1 MAANYSIGQF
11 SKKTSTTIRTLRYY
25 DEIGI
30 LKPAFITESGRRYY
44 SDNDLI
50 KLQKIVSLKYLG
62 YSLEKITEFIHMN
75 DWNLKESLSFQ
86 RKEMLQKKLHIEKV
100 IRALDHALHIMD
112 DDGEVDS
119 SIFISLIL
127 NIQMESEHKKWLKGF
142 IEEKK
147 VDAMYDIPEEKQL
160 ELNKKAIT
168 IYSDLKNLYGHDPES
183 NQVQEV
189 IKGYMEIVQEII
201 GDDFKLVQ
209 ELYDMGNESESQ
221 IDTHNLFHSPFTP
234 EEEEWV
240 TKAMD
245 IYLRKKGVIVD
256 GK

>member
-1 MAANYSIGQF
+1 MTANYSIGQF
-11 SKKTSTTIRTLRYY
+11 SKKTGTTIRTLRYY

-44 SDNDLI
+44 SDDDLI

-75 DWNLKESLSFQ
+75 EWNLKDSLTFQ
-86 RKEMLQKKLHIEKV
+86 RKEMLQKKLHIENV
-100 IRALDHALHIMD
+100 IRALDHALHIID

-119 SIFISLIL
+119 SIFISLIN
-127 NIQMESEHKKWLKGF
+127 NIQMESEHKEWLKGF
-142 IEEKK
+142 IEEQK
-147 VDAMYDIPEEKQL
+147 VDAMFNISEEKQL
-160 ELNKKAIT
+160 ELNKKALEIF
-168 IYSDLKNLYGHDPES
+168 SGLKLQFGQDPAS
-183 NQVQEV
+183 SQVQEL
-189 IKGYMEIVQEII
+189 IKDYMEIVHEIT
-201 GDDFKLVQ
+201 GDDLKLIQ
-209 ELYDMGNESESQ
+209 DLYEKDIV
-221 IDTHNLFHSPFTP
+221 IDDDPQLFHSPFTS